1 MITVHI
7 NNIMS
12 TKMTSASKALSWLYI
27 CGFLFIIFCG
37 VTAAIYFGTKPK
49 SIPKISL
56 SHFVTPEEF
65 GQNIYKRLRQE
76 VNENHLI
83 FLGIQENQNT
93 NDQILVWKGFL
104 DSIDP
109 EFKFTTL
116 IVDSSVTKNDIL
128 QANETISLQENPENY
143 IEGFKQILAEKKRV
157 AVLGPTSFFSYMI
170 KNNFQNLLR
179 SRVYDQKNG
188 KVFSVDWLTFSLS
201 SFANSAEEINSIPF
215 PCNSSPHDLDGAS
228 ELGCMILLKSKVNF
242 RKKRVPGKYPGM
254 LDQIGSKEYLA
265 LFAKKI
271 PN

>member
-1 MITVHI
+1 MIIVRI

-93 NDQILVWKGFL
+93 NK
-104 DSIDP
+104 
-109 EFKFTTL
+109 
-116 IVDSSVTKNDIL
+116 
-128 QANETISLQENPENY
+128 
-143 IEGFKQILAEKKRV
+143 
-157 AVLGPTSFFSYMI
+157 
-170 KNNFQNLLR
+170 
-179 SRVYDQKNG
+179 
-188 KVFSVDWLTFSLS
+188 
-201 SFANSAEEINSIPF
+201 
-215 PCNSSPHDLDGAS
+215 
-228 ELGCMILLKSKVNF
+228 
-242 RKKRVPGKYPGM
+242 
-254 LDQIGSKEYLA
+254 
-265 LFAKKI
+265 
-271 PN
+271 